1 MSHKMCDT
9 WVVGDSITVR
19 LDADAARALR
29 LLTRG
34 GVGTSRAVRD
44 ALVLAAERRER
55 AELRAEAEALA
66 ADPVDR
72 AEVTQILKDMEE
84 LRAW

>member
-1 MSHKMCDT
+1 MSYKLCDN
-9 WVVGDSITVR
+9 GAMGESITVR
-19 LDADAARALR
+19 LDEDASRALR

-72 AEVTQILKDMEE
+72 AEVAQLLKDMEE

>member
-1 MSHKMCDT
+1 MSYKVCDNAAM
-9 WVVGDSITVR
+9 GDSITVR
-19 LDADAARALR
+19 LDEDAARALR

-44 ALVLAAERRER
+44 ALVLAAERRGR

-66 ADPVDR
+66 ADPIDR
-72 AEVTQILKDMEE
+72 AEVAQILKDMEE